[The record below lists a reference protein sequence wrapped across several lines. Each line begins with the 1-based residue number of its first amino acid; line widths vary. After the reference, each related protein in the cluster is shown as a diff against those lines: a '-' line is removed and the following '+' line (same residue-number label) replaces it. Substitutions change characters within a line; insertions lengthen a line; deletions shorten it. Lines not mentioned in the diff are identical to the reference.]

1 MKLKS
6 IHIGNQFDKTDRSI
20 SRDIFVRLIMNK
32 NSSKISQQEG
42 EQFLNHCLANNL
54 DGVGICLSRGVD
66 VNTVSEDG
74 SWSGLTIAA
83 DKNYQELL
91 EILLSHPDIKINNTT
106 DNRQL
111 RLGKWTAL
119 MFACKRGNSAIV
131 SRLVQ
136 LPMLDINYQD
146 EQGFTAA
153 HWVSLWGETE
163 YVRMLAET
171 GRVD

>member
-83 DKNYQELL
+83 EKNYPELL

-106 DNRQL
+106 DFQGRQ
-111 RLGKWTAL
+111 WTAL
-119 MFACKRGNSAIV
+119 MFACHRGNSAIV
-131 SRLVQ
+131 SGLE
-136 LPMLDINYQD
+136 INYQA
-146 EQGFTAA
+146 GSGWAAA
-153 HWVSLWGETE
+153 HQLSWP
-163 YVRMLAET
+163 Y
-171 GRVD
+171 